1 MAQVDLPEPKN
12 VGEWALD
19 LLIVIAAVKISSLFL
34 IAPGVTIG
42 DQPLAVAAVAG
53 IKLQS
58 AYDCI
63 ADLSAVV
70 APAVEE
76 VEVDDLGDEPVE
88 ETAAEADPME
98 ALDAAEQ
105 IIIDA
110 TEDYDEDLNEV
121 MKPYE

>member
-1 MAQVDLPEPKN
+1 MDE
-12 VGEWALD
+12 ALAI
-19 LLIVIAAVKISSLFL
+19 LAEKISEKETELS
-34 IAPGVTIG
+34 
-42 DQPLAVAAVAG
+42 
-53 IKLQS
+53 KLQS

-70 APAVEE
+70 APVVEE
-76 VEVDDLGDEPVE
+76 VEVDDLGDETE

-121 MKPYE
+121 MRPYE

>member
-1 MAQVDLPEPKN
+1 MDEVLAILAE
-12 VGEWALD
+12 
-19 LLIVIAAVKISSLFL
+19 KISEKETELS
-34 IAPGVTIG
+34 
-42 DQPLAVAAVAG
+42 
-53 IKLQS
+53 KLQS

-63 ADLSAVV
+63 ADLSAVIEPSE
-70 APAVEE
+70 PAVEE
-76 VEVDDLGDEPVE
+76 VEVDDLGDETE
-88 ETAAEADPME
+88 ETAAESDPME

>member
-1 MAQVDLPEPKN
+1 MDEVLAILAE
-12 VGEWALD
+12 
-19 LLIVIAAVKISSLFL
+19 KISEKETELS
-34 IAPGVTIG
+34 
-42 DQPLAVAAVAG
+42 
-53 IKLQS
+53 KLQS

-70 APAVEE
+70 APSVEE

-121 MKPYE
+121 MRPYE

>member
-1 MAQVDLPEPKN
+1 MDEVLAILAE
-12 VGEWALD
+12 
-19 LLIVIAAVKISSLFL
+19 KISEKETEIS
-34 IAPGVTIG
+34 
-42 DQPLAVAAVAG
+42 
-53 IKLQS
+53 KLQS

-70 APAVEE
+70 APVVEE
-76 VEVDDLGDEPVE
+76 VEVDDLGDETE
-88 ETAAEADPME
+88 ETAAESDPME

>member
-1 MAQVDLPEPKN
+1 MDE
-12 VGEWALD
+12 ALAI
-19 LLIVIAAVKISSLFL
+19 LAEKISEKETEIS
-34 IAPGVTIG
+34 
-42 DQPLAVAAVAG
+42 
-53 IKLQS
+53 KLQS

-70 APAVEE
+70 APVVEE
-76 VEVDDLGDEPVE
+76 VEVDDLGDETE
-88 ETAAEADPME
+88 ETAAESDPME

>member
-1 MAQVDLPEPKN
+1 MDEVLAILAE
-12 VGEWALD
+12 
-19 LLIVIAAVKISSLFL
+19 KISEKEAELS
-34 IAPGVTIG
+34 
-42 DQPLAVAAVAG
+42 
-53 IKLQS
+53 KLQS

-63 ADLSAVV
+63 ADLPEAVV
-70 APAVEE
+70 VEESPADELEE

-121 MKPYE
+121 MRPYE

>member
-1 MAQVDLPEPKN
+1 MDEVLAILAE
-12 VGEWALD
+12 
-19 LLIVIAAVKISSLFL
+19 KISEKETELS
-34 IAPGVTIG
+34 
-42 DQPLAVAAVAG
+42 
-53 IKLQS
+53 KLQS

-70 APAVEE
+70 APSVEE

>member
-1 MAQVDLPEPKN
+1 MDEVLAILAE
-12 VGEWALD
+12 
-19 LLIVIAAVKISSLFL
+19 KISEKETELS
-34 IAPGVTIG
+34 
-42 DQPLAVAAVAG
+42 
-53 IKLQS
+53 KLQS

-70 APAVEE
+70 APSVEE
-76 VEVDDLGDEPVE
+76 VEVDDLGDDPVE

-121 MKPYE
+121 MRPYE

>member
-1 MAQVDLPEPKN
+1 MDEVLAILAE
-12 VGEWALD
+12 
-19 LLIVIAAVKISSLFL
+19 KISEKETELS
-34 IAPGVTIG
+34 
-42 DQPLAVAAVAG
+42 
-53 IKLQS
+53 KLQS

-70 APAVEE
+70 APVVEE
-76 VEVDDLGDEPVE
+76 VEVDDLGDETE
-88 ETAAEADPME
+88 ETAAESDPME